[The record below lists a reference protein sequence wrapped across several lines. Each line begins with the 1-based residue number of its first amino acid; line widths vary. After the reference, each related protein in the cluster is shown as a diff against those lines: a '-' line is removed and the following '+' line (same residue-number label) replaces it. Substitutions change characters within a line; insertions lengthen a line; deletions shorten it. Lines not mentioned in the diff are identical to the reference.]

1 MHSLTHFH
9 EQQRGDGCGTYG
21 DVGDTG
27 FEFLVTNEGE
37 VYKQVNSWWPGR
49 DKVYDLY
56 YSAASK
62 TDYSNDFNTQS
73 YDSDADVKRIMG
85 KAVASWNDFNTA
97 KKYADSV
104 ISANRKGDSKP
115 PPSPT
120 GSGGGGRD
128 ENEGLGVGPLVIG
141 AGVLAAAGVLGFAI
155 YKMRGTGETVS
166 EVPPEEVK

>member
-1 MHSLTHFH
+1 MHSLTNFH

-27 FEFLVTNEGE
+27 FEFVVTSEGE
-37 VYKQVNSWWPGR
+37 VYKQANSWWPGR

-85 KAVASWNDFNTA
+85 KAVASWNDFATA
-97 KKYADSV
+97 RKYADSV
-104 ISANRKGDSKP
+104 ISSARKGDTKP

-120 GSGGGGRD
+120 GAGGG
-128 ENEGLGVGPLVIG
+128 EGSGEGPNFGPLIG
-141 AGVLAAAGVLGFAI
+141 FGVAGLAVLGLGFAI
-155 YKMRGTGETVS
+155 YKARGAGTGATTVT
-166 EVPPEEVK
+166 EEVK